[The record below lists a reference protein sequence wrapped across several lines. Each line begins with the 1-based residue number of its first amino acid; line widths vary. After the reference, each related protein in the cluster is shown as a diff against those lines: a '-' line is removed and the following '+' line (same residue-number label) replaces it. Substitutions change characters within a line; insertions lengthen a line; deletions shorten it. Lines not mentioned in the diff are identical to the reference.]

1 MDQDLKDL
9 NKRLDKLTTFI
20 EQNMLTKQE
29 LEDLRSDLP
38 NREDFANLQS
48 SVDGFAKGFLTTEQE
63 LRITSART
71 LHMEDWVRK
80 AAKKIGVIYKP

>member
-1 MDQDLKDL
+1 MDQDLKNL

>member
-1 MDQDLKDL
+1 MDQAISEI

-29 LEDLRSDLP
+29 FEGFRSEIP
-38 NREDFANLQS
+38 TRADFAQLLS
-48 SVDGFAKGFLTTEQE
+48 SVDGIARSFVTTEQE

-71 LHMEDWVRK
+71 LHMEDWIRK
-80 AAKKIGVIYKP
+80 AASKLGIRYNP